1 MCSHMDN
8 WFSAEVQGELT
19 GQKRVFSTNNA
30 RTIGHPYAKKKREN
44 FDPRL
49 VSCTKVNSK

>member
-1 MCSHMDN
+1 MDN
-8 WFSAEVQGELT
+8 WFSAEVQGELA
-19 GQKRVFSTNNA
+19 GQKTVFSTNNA
-30 RTIGHPYAKKKREN
+30 RTIGHPYAKKKREREN